1 MPTYEIKNPKT
12 GESLKVTS
20 NRQPTQEEALNIFSE
35 KTVDTEPDTS
45 ITEESLKSDPKWIES
60 SKRIYEL
67 NEGADAPK
75 LDSDTQY
82 ANYGLRYMGW
92 FNYNLPKMSLEAT
105 QLTKA
110 TDEQKKSFVN
120 LMDMYDQK
128 ETSLKGFG
136 RAILG
141 LAADPSTYLGI
152 GTFGAAT
159 AGAQAT
165 KLAIKEGVKEAT
177 KAGVKQGA
185 KIGALEASAYTAADN
200 ALRQSARITAGAQ
213 ESFDLGQTAKAAA
226 IGAVAGGTIGG
237 TLGGIGSRSA
247 ARKTQ
252 QEVQKMEAESLVKE
266 EPSIIDTTTTLE
278 QAKKE
283 IQPELKTFNEDLAKD
298 IREEVG
304 GVKKDLQTD
313 FDLDVSKRAID
324 VGIEILDELQIPR
337 DPNIKVSD
345 QIFDSLQL
353 VNRSDKHKQTFID
366 VLKRNNMNEHEFAQ
380 MWRLGVRDSARRLAQ
395 LAAAK
400 KQLQNIG
407 QEISGTAPPEGM
419 AGGLLRSF
427 GDTAYKLDNIR
438 RGLLVSQIATSMRNF
453 TAQVGRVGV
462 HTLTKGMD
470 NVLNTT
476 FNPMRRLFG
485 AEEAPVDHTQT
496 FDLLL
501 NLTTNKKKAKE
512 ATEFATKYF
521 ANEKDRL
528 FNNYASEVADASQ
541 DKTFKRAQKVVD
553 GLNVLNRM
561 QEFYY
566 RRGMFA
572 ASLERT
578 LKQKGISLDDAVKTN
593 NISGITK
600 DDIQKAVDD
609 ALEFTY
615 AKTPDNELGKLF
627 VNASNKIPFLT
638 TGLIPFARFM
648 ANAMKF
654 QFEHSPLG
662 PLSLLSPKERAK
674 VAAGDMGVFSRAM
687 IGSSL
692 LLGAIEAKRSGYGGE
707 KWYEFRG
714 TDGTTID
721 MRPYFPLT
729 PYLLVADL
737 IVRAEDGRIPPDS
750 KDIIQGLSG
759 AQFRAGAGLTLVD
772 NLINDLSGID
782 SEEKV
787 VKQITKFAGDVLGGY
802 LTPAR
807 MFGDFVNQQQT
818 FRTTL
823 PESQTFEDIPTNI
836 LEQFKT
842 SVPGVRETM
851 PEVESPT
858 RAAAPGRPEEVR
870 VPFTDIKVPGPLSRQ
885 LTGITVR
892 QPKNPAEQE
901 IDRLGLRRRD
911 ILPYTGDR
919 IADQLLAKYMG
930 PVAENI
936 VSRIVVSPKYQS
948 LNNPTKE
955 LVIREAFKE
964 IREETKDFAEAED
977 QARFAQIKYKR
988 LSKNI
993 RKIIER
999 IKE

>member
-1 MPTYEIKNPKT
+1 MPTFEIQNPKT
-12 GESLKVTS
+12 GKSLKVTS
-20 NRQPTQEEALNIFSE
+20 NRQPTQEEAKKIFSE
-35 KTVDTEPDTS
+35 RTVDPELDTS

-67 NEGADAPK
+67 NEGADAPQ

-110 TDEQKKSFVN
+110 TDEQKKAFVN

-141 LAADPSTYLGI
+141 LAADPTTYLGI

-200 ALRQSARITAGAQ
+200 ALRQSARITAGEQ
-213 ESFDLGQTAKAAA
+213 ENFDLGQTAKAAA
-226 IGAVAGGTIGG
+226 IGAVAGSTIGG
-237 TLGGIGSRSA
+237 TLGGVGSRSA

-252 QEVQKMEAESLVKE
+252 QEVQKMEAESLAKGE
-266 EPSIIDTTTTLE
+266 SSIIDTTTTLE

-313 FDLDVSKRAID
+313 FDLDVNKKGID
-324 VGIEILDELQIPR
+324 VGIEILDELQIAR

-345 QIFDSLQL
+345 QIFDALQL
-353 VNRSDKHKQTFID
+353 INRNDKYKQTFID
-366 VLKRNNMNEHEFAQ
+366 VLKRNNINENEFAQ

-395 LAAAK
+395 LSVAK
-400 KQLQNIG
+400 KAMKDIG
-407 QEISGTAPPEGM
+407 QEISGIAPPEGM
-419 AGGLLRSF
+419 AGGLIRSF

-453 TAQVGRVGV
+453 TAQVGRVGI

-470 NVLNTT
+470 NALNIT
-476 FNPMRRLFG
+476 FNPIRRLFG

-615 AKTPDNELGKLF
+615 AKTPDNTLGRWF
-627 VNASNKIPFLT
+627 VNASNFAPFLT

-662 PLSLLSPKERAK
+662 PLSLLTSKERAK
-674 VAAGDMGVFSRAM
+674 VAAGDMGVFSKAM

-692 LLGAIEAKRSGYGGE
+692 LLGAIEAKRRGYGGE

-737 IVRAEDGRIPPDS
+737 IVRAEDGRITPS
-750 KDIIQGLSG
+750 AKDIIQGLSG
-759 AQFRAGAGLTLVD
+759 AQFRAGAGLTLID
-772 NLINDLSGID
+772 DFINDMAGIE
-782 SEEKV
+782 SEEKIAKKV
-787 VKQITKFAGDVLGGY
+787 ARFIGDVLGGY

-807 MFGDFVNQQQT
+807 MFGDFINQQQT
-818 FRTTL
+818 FRTSL
-823 PESQTFEDIPTNI
+823 PESQTVQDIPINV
-836 LEQFKT
+836 LQQFKT
-842 SVPGVRETM
+842 SIPGVREKM

-858 RAAAPGRPEEVR
+858 RAAAPGRPEQVR
-870 VPFTDIKVPGPLSRQ
+870 VPFTDIQVPGPLSRQ

-892 QPKNPAEQE
+892 QVKNLAEQE
-901 IDRLGLRRRD
+901 IDRLGLRRSD

-919 IADQLLAKYMG
+919 IADQLLARFMG
-930 PVAENI
+930 PVVENL
-936 VSRIVVSPKYQS
+936 VSRVVVSPSYQK
-948 LNNPTKE
+948 LNNAKKE
-955 LVIREAFKE
+955 LVLREVLKE
-964 IREETKDFAEAED
+964 IRKETKPFAEAKD
-977 QARFAQIKYKR
+977 KTRFAQIKYNK

-993 RKIIER
+993 RKIIEQT
-999 IKE
+999 KQ